1 MKSKSPPLFH
11 GVVLITSATVGAGIF
26 SLPIVSAGMW
36 FPWTVAC
43 LFAVWLVSYLGS
55 LLLLE
60 ATLVYPRGASFY
72 TIVNGILGAKWNLAT
87 SIGMAF
93 LMYIL
98 IYAYISA
105 GGNIIN
111 HTLASITGSNS
122 PIPQNTSSLF
132 FAFFFAAVIWMGTT
146 LVSRLCTVL
155 MIGTAVSYLMFN
167 SGLVLHVEISK
178 LWSTPP
184 QGEHYSQYIWAALPY
199 FLTSF
204 GFAGLV
210 PSLVKHYGPEPVT
223 IHRCVLYGTLITLGL
238 YLVWIFVAFG
248 TLSRDSLAPVIAAG
262 GNIGDLVVGFKEVTE
277 SNNDN
282 MSLLL
287 SAFSNFALTSSMLA
301 VGLCMFDYIADAFD
315 FDDGGVGRLKSL
327 LIAFGPPAL
336 ICLFFPHGFIVAIG
350 YAGLVMIF
358 GYFVVPVRLV
368 LKLRT
373 DQLETPFR
381 VWGGKPLV
389 YGVLI
394 FSLFIGVFEVMSMF
408 DALPVYPQPGV
419 MSTSPP
425 T

>member
-1 MKSKSPPLFH
+1 MTEMKNQSPPLFH
-11 GVVLITSATVGAGIF
+11 GVVLVTSATIGAGIF

-43 LFAVWLVSYLGS
+43 LFAIWLLSYLGA

-72 TIVNGILGAKWNLAT
+72 TIVKGTLGAKWNLAN

-105 GGNIIN
+105 GGNIVN
-111 HTLASITGSNS
+111 HTLAAITGRES
-122 PIPQNTSSLF
+122 PIPQNFSSLLFATF
-132 FAFFFAAVIWMGTT
+132 FATLTWLGTT

-155 MIGTAVSYLMFN
+155 MIGMAVSYVMFN
-167 SGLVLHVEISK
+167 SGLLLHVEFSK
-178 LWSTPP
+178 LWNTQV
-184 QGEHYSQYIWAALPY
+184 QGENYSQYVWAALPY

-204 GFAGLV
+204 GFAGLI
-210 PSLVKHYGPEPVT
+210 PSLVKYYGPEPSKV
-223 IHRCVLYGTLITLGL
+223 HRCVLFGTLITLGL
-238 YLVWIFVAFG
+238 YLIWILVAFG
-248 TLSRDSLAPVIAAG
+248 TLSRSSLAPVVAAG
-262 GNIGDLVVGFKEVTE
+262 GNIGDLVIGFQNVAEANSE
-277 SNNDN
+277 N

-287 SAFSNFALTSSMLA
+287 NLFSNFAVTSSISA
-301 VGLCMFDYIADAFD
+301 IGLCMFDYISDAFG
-315 FDDGGVGRLKSL
+315 FDDDAMGRLKSL
-327 LIAFGPPAL
+327 LISFGPPAL
-336 ICLFFPHGFIVAIG
+336 VCMFFPDGFIVAIG

-368 LKLRT
+368 LKLRS

-381 VWGGKPLV
+381 VWGGKPIV

-394 FSLFIGVFEVMSMF
+394 FSLLIGVFEVMSMF
-408 DALPVYPQPGV
+408 NALPVY
-419 MSTSPP
+419 T
-425 T
+425 

>member
-1 MKSKSPPLFH
+1 MNRPSPPLFH
-11 GVVLITSATVGAGIF
+11 GVVLVTSATIGAGVF

-36 FPWTVAC
+36 FGWTAAC
-43 LFAVWLVSYLGS
+43 LFAIWLLSYLGA

-72 TIVNGILGAKWNLAT
+72 TIVNGILGEKWNLAT

-111 HTLASITGSNS
+111 HTFASITGGAS
-122 PIPQNTSSLF
+122 PISQNVSSVLFAAF
-132 FAFFFAAVIWMGTT
+132 FATLIWFGTT

-155 MIGTAVSYLMFN
+155 MIGMAVSYLLFN
-167 SGLVLHVEISK
+167 AGLVLHVEIFK
-178 LWSTPP
+178 LFNTQV
-184 QGEHYSQYIWAALPY
+184 QGESYSQYIWAALPY

-210 PSLVKHYGPEPVT
+210 PSLVKYYGPEPKTV
-223 IHRCVLYGTLITLGL
+223 HRCMLYGTLITLGL
-238 YLVWIFVAFG
+238 YLIWILVAFG
-248 TLSRDSLAPVIAAG
+248 TLSRDSWVPVIAAG
-262 GNIGDLVVGFKEVTE
+262 GNIADLIVGFQGVTE
-277 SNNDN
+277 AHSQN

-287 SAFSNFALTSSMLA
+287 NLFSNFAVTSSISA
-301 VGLCMFDYIADAFD
+301 VGLVMFDYITDAFG
-315 FDDGGVGRLKSL
+315 FDDDATGRLKSL

-336 ICLFFPHGFIVAIG
+336 VCLFFPHGFIVAIG

-358 GYFVVPVRLV
+358 GYFLVPARLV
-368 LKLRT
+368 LKLRS

-381 VWGGKPLV
+381 VWGGSPLV
-389 YGVLI
+389 YGVLA
-394 FSLFIGVFEVMSMF
+394 FSLLIGVFEVMSMF
-408 DALPVYPQPGV
+408 DALPVYP
-419 MSTSPP
+419 
-425 T
+425 

>member
-1 MKSKSPPLFH
+1 
-11 GVVLITSATVGAGIF
+11 VTSATIGAGVF

-36 FPWTVAC
+36 FGWTAAC
-43 LFAVWLVSYLGS
+43 LFAIWLLSYLGA

-72 TIVNGILGAKWNLAT
+72 TIVNGILGEKWNLAT

-111 HTLASITGSNS
+111 HTFASITGGES
-122 PIPQNTSSLF
+122 PISQNVSSVLFAAF
-132 FAFFFAAVIWMGTT
+132 FATLIWFGTT

-155 MIGTAVSYLMFN
+155 MIGMAVSYLLFN
-167 SGLVLHVEISK
+167 AGLVLHVEIFK
-178 LWSTPP
+178 LFNTQVQVES
-184 QGEHYSQYIWAALPY
+184 YSQYIWAALPY

-210 PSLVKHYGPEPVT
+210 PSLVKYYGPEPKTV
-223 IHRCVLYGTLITLGL
+223 HRCMLYGTLITLGL
-238 YLVWIFVAFG
+238 YLIWILVAFG
-248 TLSRDSLAPVIAAG
+248 TLSRGSWVPVIAAG
-262 GNIGDLVVGFKEVTE
+262 GNIADLIVGFQGVTE
-277 SNNDN
+277 AHSQN

-287 SAFSNFALTSSMLA
+287 NLFSNFAVTSSISA
-301 VGLCMFDYIADAFD
+301 VGLVMFDYITDAFG
-315 FDDGGVGRLKSL
+315 FDDGATGRLKSL

-336 ICLFFPHGFIVAIG
+336 VCLFFPHGFIVAIG

-358 GYFVVPVRLV
+358 GYFLVPVRLV
-368 LKLRT
+368 LKLRS

-381 VWGGKPLV
+381 VWGGSPLV
-389 YGVLI
+389 YGVLA
-394 FSLFIGVFEVMSMF
+394 FSLLIGVFEVMSMF
-408 DALPVYPQPGV
+408 DALPVYP
-419 MSTSPP
+419 
-425 T
+425 

>member
-1 MKSKSPPLFH
+1 MNRSSPPLFH
-11 GVVLITSATVGAGIF
+11 GVVLVTSATIGAGVF

-36 FPWTVAC
+36 FGWTAAC
-43 LFAVWLVSYLGS
+43 LFAIWLLSYLGA

-111 HTLASITGSNS
+111 HTFASITGGES
-122 PIPQNTSSLF
+122 PISQNVSSVLFAAF
-132 FAFFFAAVIWMGTT
+132 FATLIWFGTT

-155 MIGTAVSYLMFN
+155 MIGMAVSYLLFN
-167 SGLVLHVEISK
+167 AGLVLHVEIFK
-178 LWSTPP
+178 LFNTQV
-184 QGEHYSQYIWAALPY
+184 QGESYSQYIWAALPY

-210 PSLVKHYGPEPVT
+210 PSLVKYYGPEPKTV
-223 IHRCVLYGTLITLGL
+223 HRCMLYGTLITLGL
-238 YLVWIFVAFG
+238 YLIWILVAFG
-248 TLSRDSLAPVIAAG
+248 TLSRGSWVPVIAAG
-262 GNIGDLVVGFKEVTE
+262 GNIADLIVGFQGVTE
-277 SNNDN
+277 AHSQN

-287 SAFSNFALTSSMLA
+287 NLFSNFAVTSSISA
-301 VGLCMFDYIADAFD
+301 VGLVMFDYITDAFG
-315 FDDGGVGRLKSL
+315 FDDGATGRLKSL

-336 ICLFFPHGFIVAIG
+336 VCLFFPHGFIVAIG

-358 GYFVVPVRLV
+358 GYFLVPVRLV
-368 LKLRT
+368 LKLRS

-381 VWGGKPLV
+381 VWGGSPLV
-389 YGVLI
+389 YGVLA
-394 FSLFIGVFEVMSMF
+394 FSLLIGVFEVMSMF
-408 DALPVYPQPGV
+408 DALPVYP
-419 MSTSPP
+419 
-425 T
+425 

>member
-1 MKSKSPPLFH
+1 MNRPSPPLFH
-11 GVVLITSATVGAGIF
+11 GVVLVTSATIGAGVF

-36 FPWTVAC
+36 FGWTAAC
-43 LFAVWLVSYLGS
+43 LFAIWLLSYLGA

-72 TIVNGILGAKWNLAT
+72 TIVNGILGEKWNLAT

-111 HTLASITGSNS
+111 HTFASITGGAS
-122 PIPQNTSSLF
+122 PISQNVSSVLFAAF
-132 FAFFFAAVIWMGTT
+132 FATLIWFGTT

-155 MIGTAVSYLMFN
+155 MIGMAVSYLLFN
-167 SGLVLHVEISK
+167 AGLVLHVEIFK
-178 LWSTPP
+178 LFNTQV
-184 QGEHYSQYIWAALPY
+184 QGESYSQYIWAALPY

-210 PSLVKHYGPEPVT
+210 PSLVKYYGPEPKTV
-223 IHRCVLYGTLITLGL
+223 HRCMLYGTLITLGL
-238 YLVWIFVAFG
+238 YLIWILVAFG
-248 TLSRDSLAPVIAAG
+248 TLSRGSWVPVIAAG
-262 GNIGDLVVGFKEVTE
+262 GNIADLIVGFQGVTE
-277 SNNDN
+277 AHSQN

-287 SAFSNFALTSSMLA
+287 NLFSNFAVTSSISA
-301 VGLCMFDYIADAFD
+301 VGLVMFDYITDAFG
-315 FDDGGVGRLKSL
+315 FDDDATGRLKSL

-336 ICLFFPHGFIVAIG
+336 VCLFFPHGFIVAIG

-358 GYFVVPVRLV
+358 GYFLVPVRLV
-368 LKLRT
+368 LKLRS

-381 VWGGKPLV
+381 VWGGSPLV
-389 YGVLI
+389 YGVLA
-394 FSLFIGVFEVMSMF
+394 FSLLIGVFEVMSMF
-408 DALPVYPQPGV
+408 DALPVYP
-419 MSTSPP
+419 
-425 T
+425 

>member
-1 MKSKSPPLFH
+1 MNRSSPPLFH
-11 GVVLITSATVGAGIF
+11 GVVLVTSATIGAGVF

-36 FPWTVAC
+36 FGWTAAC
-43 LFAVWLVSYLGS
+43 LFAIWLLSYLGA

-72 TIVNGILGAKWNLAT
+72 TIVNGILGEKWNLAT

-111 HTLASITGSNS
+111 HTFASITGGES
-122 PIPQNTSSLF
+122 PISQNVSSVLFAAF
-132 FAFFFAAVIWMGTT
+132 FATLIWFGTT

-155 MIGTAVSYLMFN
+155 MIGMAVSYLLFN
-167 SGLVLHVEISK
+167 AGLVLHVEIFK
-178 LWSTPP
+178 LFNTQVQVES
-184 QGEHYSQYIWAALPY
+184 YSQYIWAALPY

-210 PSLVKHYGPEPVT
+210 PSLVKYYGPEPKTV
-223 IHRCVLYGTLITLGL
+223 HRCMLYGTLITLGL
-238 YLVWIFVAFG
+238 YLIWILVAFG
-248 TLSRDSLAPVIAAG
+248 TLSRGSWVPVIAAG
-262 GNIGDLVVGFKEVTE
+262 GNIADLIVGFQGVTE
-277 SNNDN
+277 AHSQN

-287 SAFSNFALTSSMLA
+287 NLFSNFAVTSSISA
-301 VGLCMFDYIADAFD
+301 VGLVMFDYITDAFG
-315 FDDGGVGRLKSL
+315 FDDGATGRLKSL

-336 ICLFFPHGFIVAIG
+336 VCLFFPHGFIVAIG

-358 GYFVVPVRLV
+358 GYFLVPVRLV
-368 LKLRT
+368 LKLRS

-381 VWGGKPLV
+381 VWGGSPLV
-389 YGVLI
+389 HGVLA
-394 FSLFIGVFEVMSMF
+394 FSLLIGVFEVMSMF
-408 DALPVYPQPGV
+408 DALPVYP
-419 MSTSPP
+419 
-425 T
+425 

>member
-1 MKSKSPPLFH
+1 MNRPSPPLFH
-11 GVVLITSATVGAGIF
+11 GVVLVTSATIGAGVF

-36 FPWTVAC
+36 FGWTAAC
-43 LFAVWLVSYLGS
+43 LFAIWLLSYLGA

-111 HTLASITGSNS
+111 HTFASITGGAS
-122 PIPQNTSSLF
+122 PISQNVSSVLFAAF
-132 FAFFFAAVIWMGTT
+132 FATLIWFGTT

-155 MIGTAVSYLMFN
+155 MIGMAVSYLLFN
-167 SGLVLHVEISK
+167 AGLVLHVEIFK
-178 LWSTPP
+178 LFNTQV
-184 QGEHYSQYIWAALPY
+184 QGESYSQYIWAALPY

-210 PSLVKHYGPEPVT
+210 PSLVKYYGPEPKTV
-223 IHRCVLYGTLITLGL
+223 HRCMLYGTLITLGL
-238 YLVWIFVAFG
+238 YLIWILVAFG
-248 TLSRDSLAPVIAAG
+248 TLSRGSWVPIIAAG
-262 GNIGDLVVGFKEVTE
+262 GNIADLIVGFQGVTE
-277 SNNDN
+277 AHSQN

-287 SAFSNFALTSSMLA
+287 NLFSNFAVTSSISA
-301 VGLCMFDYIADAFD
+301 VGLVMFDYITDAFG
-315 FDDGGVGRLKSL
+315 FDDDATGRLKSL

-336 ICLFFPHGFIVAIG
+336 VCLFFPHGFIVAIG

-358 GYFVVPVRLV
+358 GYFLVPVRLV
-368 LKLRT
+368 LKLRS

-381 VWGGKPLV
+381 VWGGSPLV
-389 YGVLI
+389 YGVLA
-394 FSLFIGVFEVMSMF
+394 FSLLIGVFEVMSMF
-408 DALPVYPQPGV
+408 DALPVYP
-419 MSTSPP
+419 
-425 T
+425 

>member
-1 MKSKSPPLFH
+1 
-11 GVVLITSATVGAGIF
+11 
-26 SLPIVSAGMW
+26 MW
-36 FPWTVAC
+36 FGWTAAC
-43 LFAVWLVSYLGS
+43 LFAIWLLSYLGA

-111 HTLASITGSNS
+111 HTFASITGGAS
-122 PIPQNTSSLF
+122 PISQNVSSVLFAAF
-132 FAFFFAAVIWMGTT
+132 FATLIWFGTT

-155 MIGTAVSYLMFN
+155 MIGMAVSYLLFN
-167 SGLVLHVEISK
+167 SGLVLHVEIFK
-178 LWSTPP
+178 LFNTQV
-184 QGEHYSQYIWAALPY
+184 QGESYSQYIWAALPY

-210 PSLVKHYGPEPVT
+210 PSLVKYYGPEPKTV
-223 IHRCVLYGTLITLGL
+223 HRCMLYGTLITLGL
-238 YLVWIFVAFG
+238 YLIWILVAFG
-248 TLSRDSLAPVIAAG
+248 TLSRDSWVPVIAAG
-262 GNIGDLVVGFKEVTE
+262 GNIADLIVGFQGVTE
-277 SNNDN
+277 AHSQN

-287 SAFSNFALTSSMLA
+287 NLFSNFAVTSSISA
-301 VGLCMFDYIADAFD
+301 VGLVMFDYITDAFG
-315 FDDGGVGRLKSL
+315 FDDDATGRLKSL

-336 ICLFFPHGFIVAIG
+336 VCLFFPHGFIVAIG

-358 GYFVVPVRLV
+358 GYFLVPARLV
-368 LKLRT
+368 LKLRS

-381 VWGGKPLV
+381 VWGGSPLV
-389 YGVLI
+389 YGVLA
-394 FSLFIGVFEVMSMF
+394 FSLLIGVFEVMSMF
-408 DALPVYPQPGV
+408 DALPVYP
-419 MSTSPP
+419 
-425 T
+425 

>member
-1 MKSKSPPLFH
+1 MNRPSPPLFH
-11 GVVLITSATVGAGIF
+11 GVVLVISATIGAGIF

-36 FPWTVAC
+36 FAWTAAC
-43 LFAVWLVSYLGS
+43 LFAIWLLSYLGA

-111 HTLASITGSNS
+111 HTFASITGGES
-122 PIPQNTSSLF
+122 PISQNVSSVLFAAF
-132 FAFFFAAVIWMGTT
+132 FATLIWFGTT

-155 MIGTAVSYLMFN
+155 MIGMAVSYLLFN
-167 SGLVLHVEISK
+167 AGLVLHVEIFK
-178 LWSTPP
+178 LFNTQV
-184 QGEHYSQYIWAALPY
+184 QGESYSQYIWAALPY

-210 PSLVKHYGPEPVT
+210 PSLVKYYGPEPKTV
-223 IHRCVLYGTLITLGL
+223 HRCMLYGTLITLGL
-238 YLVWIFVAFG
+238 YLIWILVAFG
-248 TLSRDSLAPVIAAG
+248 TLSRGSWVPVIAAG
-262 GNIGDLVVGFKEVTE
+262 GNIADLIVGFQGVTE
-277 SNNDN
+277 AHSQN

-287 SAFSNFALTSSMLA
+287 NLFSNFAVTSSISA
-301 VGLCMFDYIADAFD
+301 VGLVMFDYIIDAFG
-315 FDDGGVGRLKSL
+315 FDDDATGRLKSL

-336 ICLFFPHGFIVAIG
+336 VCLFFPHGFIVAIG

-358 GYFVVPVRLV
+358 GYFLVPVRLV
-368 LKLRT
+368 LKLRS

-381 VWGGKPLV
+381 VWGGSPLV
-389 YGVLI
+389 YGVLA
-394 FSLFIGVFEVMSMF
+394 FSLLIGVFEVMSMF
-408 DALPVYPQPGV
+408 DALPVYP
-419 MSTSPP
+419 
-425 T
+425 

>member
-1 MKSKSPPLFH
+1 MNRPSPPLFH
-11 GVVLITSATVGAGIF
+11 GVVLVTSATIGAGIF

-36 FPWTVAC
+36 FGWTAAC
-43 LFAVWLVSYLGS
+43 LFAIWLLSYLGA

-111 HTLASITGSNS
+111 HTFASITGGES
-122 PIPQNTSSLF
+122 PISQNVSSVLFAAF
-132 FAFFFAAVIWMGTT
+132 FATLIWFGAT

-155 MIGTAVSYLMFN
+155 MIGMAVSYLLFN
-167 SGLVLHVEISK
+167 SGLVLHVEIFK
-178 LWSTPP
+178 LFNTQV
-184 QGEHYSQYIWAALPY
+184 QGESYSQYIWAALPY

-210 PSLVKHYGPEPVT
+210 PSLVKYYGPEPKTV
-223 IHRCVLYGTLITLGL
+223 HRCMLYGTLITLGL
-238 YLVWIFVAFG
+238 YLIWILVAFG
-248 TLSRDSLAPVIAAG
+248 TLSRGSWVPVIAAG
-262 GNIGDLVVGFKEVTE
+262 GNIADLIVGFQGVTE
-277 SNNDN
+277 AHSQN

-287 SAFSNFALTSSMLA
+287 NLFSNFAVTSSISA
-301 VGLCMFDYIADAFD
+301 VGLVMFDYITDAFG
-315 FDDGGVGRLKSL
+315 FDDDATGRLKSL

-336 ICLFFPHGFIVAIG
+336 VCLFFPHGFIVAIG

-358 GYFVVPVRLV
+358 GYFLVPARLV
-368 LKLRT
+368 LKLRS

-381 VWGGKPLV
+381 VWGGSPLV
-389 YGVLI
+389 YGVLA
-394 FSLFIGVFEVMSMF
+394 FSLLIGVFEVMSMF
-408 DALPVYPQPGV
+408 DALPVYP
-419 MSTSPP
+419 
-425 T
+425 

>member
-1 MKSKSPPLFH
+1 MNRPSPPLFH
-11 GVVLITSATVGAGIF
+11 GVVLVTSATIGAGVF

-36 FPWTVAC
+36 FGWTAAC
-43 LFAVWLVSYLGS
+43 LFAIWLLSYLGA

-111 HTLASITGSNS
+111 HTFASITGGAS
-122 PIPQNTSSLF
+122 PISQNVSSVLFAAF
-132 FAFFFAAVIWMGTT
+132 FATLIWFGTT

-155 MIGTAVSYLMFN
+155 MIGMAVSYLLFN
-167 SGLVLHVEISK
+167 AGLVLHVEIFK
-178 LWSTPP
+178 LFNTQV
-184 QGEHYSQYIWAALPY
+184 QGESYSQYIWAALPY

-210 PSLVKHYGPEPVT
+210 PSLVKYYGPEPKTV
-223 IHRCVLYGTLITLGL
+223 HRCMLYGTLITLGL
-238 YLVWIFVAFG
+238 YLIWILVAFG
-248 TLSRDSLAPVIAAG
+248 TLSRGSWVPVIAAG
-262 GNIGDLVVGFKEVTE
+262 GNIADLIVGFQGVTE
-277 SNNDN
+277 AHSQN

-287 SAFSNFALTSSMLA
+287 NLFSNFAVTSSISA
-301 VGLCMFDYIADAFD
+301 VGLVMFDYITDAFG
-315 FDDGGVGRLKSL
+315 FDDDATGRLKSL

-336 ICLFFPHGFIVAIG
+336 VCLFFPHGFIVAIG

-358 GYFVVPVRLV
+358 GYFLVPVRLV
-368 LKLRT
+368 LKLRS
-373 DQLETPFR
+373 DQVETPFR
-381 VWGGKPLV
+381 VWGGSPLV
-389 YGVLI
+389 YGVLA
-394 FSLFIGVFEVMSMF
+394 FSLLIGVFEVMSMF
-408 DALPVYPQPGV
+408 DALPVYP
-419 MSTSPP
+419 
-425 T
+425 

>member
-1 MKSKSPPLFH
+1 MNRPSPPLFH
-11 GVVLITSATVGAGIF
+11 GVVLVTSATIGAGIF

-36 FPWTVAC
+36 FGWTAAC
-43 LFAVWLVSYLGS
+43 LFAIWLLSYLGA

-111 HTLASITGSNS
+111 HTFASITGGES
-122 PIPQNTSSLF
+122 PISQNVSSVLFAAF
-132 FAFFFAAVIWMGTT
+132 FATLIWFGAT

-155 MIGTAVSYLMFN
+155 MIGMAVSYLLFN
-167 SGLVLHVEISK
+167 SGLVLHVEILK
-178 LWSTPP
+178 LFNTQVQVES
-184 QGEHYSQYIWAALPY
+184 YSQYIWAALPY

-210 PSLVKHYGPEPVT
+210 PSLVKYYGPEPKTV
-223 IHRCVLYGTLITLGL
+223 HRCMLYGTLITLGL
-238 YLVWIFVAFG
+238 YLIWILVAFG
-248 TLSRDSLAPVIAAG
+248 TLSRDSWVPVIAAG
-262 GNIGDLVVGFKEVTE
+262 GNIADLIVGFQGVTE
-277 SNNDN
+277 AHSQN

-287 SAFSNFALTSSMLA
+287 NLFSNFAVTSSISA
-301 VGLCMFDYIADAFD
+301 VGLVMFDYITDAFG
-315 FDDGGVGRLKSL
+315 FDDDATGRLKSL

-336 ICLFFPHGFIVAIG
+336 VCLFFPHGFIVAIG

-358 GYFVVPVRLV
+358 GYFLVPARLV
-368 LKLRT
+368 LKLRS

-381 VWGGKPLV
+381 VWGGSPLV
-389 YGVLI
+389 YGVLA
-394 FSLFIGVFEVMSMF
+394 FSLLIGVFEVMSMF
-408 DALPVYPQPGV
+408 DALPVYP
-419 MSTSPP
+419 
-425 T
+425 

>member
-1 MKSKSPPLFH
+1 MNRPSPPLFH
-11 GVVLITSATVGAGIF
+11 GVVLVTSATIGAGVF

-36 FPWTVAC
+36 FGWTAAC
-43 LFAVWLVSYLGS
+43 LFAIWLLSYLGA

-60 ATLVYPRGASFY
+60 AALVYPRGASFY

-111 HTLASITGSNS
+111 HTFASITGGAS
-122 PIPQNTSSLF
+122 PISQNVSSVLFAAF
-132 FAFFFAAVIWMGTT
+132 FATLIWFGTT

-155 MIGTAVSYLMFN
+155 MIGMAVSYLLFN
-167 SGLVLHVEISK
+167 AGLVLHVEIFK
-178 LWSTPP
+178 LFNTQV
-184 QGEHYSQYIWAALPY
+184 QGESYSQYIWAALPY

-210 PSLVKHYGPEPVT
+210 PSLVKYYGPEPKTV
-223 IHRCVLYGTLITLGL
+223 HRCMLYGTLITLGL
-238 YLVWIFVAFG
+238 YLIWILVAFG
-248 TLSRDSLAPVIAAG
+248 TLSRGSWVPVIAAG
-262 GNIGDLVVGFKEVTE
+262 GNIADLIVGFQGVTE
-277 SNNDN
+277 AHSQN

-287 SAFSNFALTSSMLA
+287 NLFSNFAVTSSISA
-301 VGLCMFDYIADAFD
+301 VGLVMFDYITDAFG
-315 FDDGGVGRLKSL
+315 FDDDATGRLKSL

-336 ICLFFPHGFIVAIG
+336 VCLFFPHGFIVAIG

-358 GYFVVPVRLV
+358 GYFLVPVRLV
-368 LKLRT
+368 LKLRS

-381 VWGGKPLV
+381 VWGGSPLV
-389 YGVLI
+389 YGVLA
-394 FSLFIGVFEVMSMF
+394 FSLLIGVFEVMSMF
-408 DALPVYPQPGV
+408 DALPVYP
-419 MSTSPP
+419 
-425 T
+425 

>member
-1 MKSKSPPLFH
+1 MNRPSPPLFH
-11 GVVLITSATVGAGIF
+11 GVVLVTSATIGAGIF

-36 FPWTVAC
+36 FAWTAAC
-43 LFAVWLVSYLGS
+43 LFAIWLLSYLGA

-111 HTLASITGSNS
+111 HTFASITGGES
-122 PIPQNTSSLF
+122 PISQNVSSVLFAAF
-132 FAFFFAAVIWMGTT
+132 FATLIWFGTT

-155 MIGTAVSYLMFN
+155 MIGMAVSYLLFN
-167 SGLVLHVEISK
+167 AGLVLHVEIFK
-178 LWSTPP
+178 LFNTQV
-184 QGEHYSQYIWAALPY
+184 QGESYSQYIWAALPY

-210 PSLVKHYGPEPVT
+210 PSLVKYYGPEPKTV
-223 IHRCVLYGTLITLGL
+223 HRCMLYGTLITLGL
-238 YLVWIFVAFG
+238 YLIWILVAFG
-248 TLSRDSLAPVIAAG
+248 TLSRGSWVPVIAAG
-262 GNIGDLVVGFKEVTE
+262 GNIADLIVGFQGVTE
-277 SNNDN
+277 AHSQN

-287 SAFSNFALTSSMLA
+287 NLFSNFAVTSSISA
-301 VGLCMFDYIADAFD
+301 VGLVMFDYIIDAFG
-315 FDDGGVGRLKSL
+315 FDDDATGRLKSL

-336 ICLFFPHGFIVAIG
+336 VCLFFPHGFIVAIG

-358 GYFVVPVRLV
+358 GYFLVPVRLV
-368 LKLRT
+368 LKLRS

-381 VWGGKPLV
+381 VWGGSPLV
-389 YGVLI
+389 YGVLA
-394 FSLFIGVFEVMSMF
+394 FSLLIGVFEVMSMF
-408 DALPVYPQPGV
+408 DALPVYP
-419 MSTSPP
+419 
-425 T
+425 

>member
-1 MKSKSPPLFH
+1 MNRPSPPLFH
-11 GVVLITSATVGAGIF
+11 GVVLVTSATIGAGVF

-36 FPWTVAC
+36 FGWTAAC
-43 LFAVWLVSYLGS
+43 LFAIWLLSYLGA

-111 HTLASITGSNS
+111 HTFASITGGES
-122 PIPQNTSSLF
+122 PISQNVSSVLFAAF
-132 FAFFFAAVIWMGTT
+132 FATLIWFGTT

-155 MIGTAVSYLMFN
+155 MIGMAVSYLLFN
-167 SGLVLHVEISK
+167 SGLVLHVEIFK
-178 LWSTPP
+178 LFNTQV
-184 QGEHYSQYIWAALPY
+184 QGESYSQYIWAALPY

-210 PSLVKHYGPEPVT
+210 PSLVKYYGPEPKTV
-223 IHRCVLYGTLITLGL
+223 HRCMLYGTLITLGL
-238 YLVWIFVAFG
+238 YLIWILVAFG
-248 TLSRDSLAPVIAAG
+248 TLSRGSWVPVIAAG
-262 GNIGDLVVGFKEVTE
+262 GNIADLIVGFQGVTE
-277 SNNDN
+277 AHSQN

-287 SAFSNFALTSSMLA
+287 NLFSNFAVTSSISA
-301 VGLCMFDYIADAFD
+301 VGLVMFDYITDAFG
-315 FDDGGVGRLKSL
+315 FDDDATGRLKSL

-336 ICLFFPHGFIVAIG
+336 VCLFFPHGFIVAIG

-358 GYFVVPVRLV
+358 GYFLVPARLV
-368 LKLRT
+368 LKLRS

-381 VWGGKPLV
+381 VWGGSPLV
-389 YGVLI
+389 YGVLA
-394 FSLFIGVFEVMSMF
+394 FSLLIGVFEVMSMF
-408 DALPVYPQPGV
+408 DALPVYP
-419 MSTSPP
+419 
-425 T
+425 

>member
-1 MKSKSPPLFH
+1 MNRPSPPLFH
-11 GVVLITSATVGAGIF
+11 GVVLVTSATIGAGIF

-36 FPWTVAC
+36 FGWTAAC
-43 LFAVWLVSYLGS
+43 LFAIWLLSYLGA

-111 HTLASITGSNS
+111 HTFASITGGAS
-122 PIPQNTSSLF
+122 PISQNVSSVLFAAF
-132 FAFFFAAVIWMGTT
+132 FATLIWFGTT

-155 MIGTAVSYLMFN
+155 MIGMAVSYLLFN
-167 SGLVLHVEISK
+167 AGLVLHVEIFK
-178 LWSTPP
+178 LFNTQV
-184 QGEHYSQYIWAALPY
+184 QGESYSQYIWAALPY

-210 PSLVKHYGPEPVT
+210 PSLVKYYGPEPKTV
-223 IHRCVLYGTLITLGL
+223 HRCMLYGTLITLGL
-238 YLVWIFVAFG
+238 YLIWILVAFG
-248 TLSRDSLAPVIAAG
+248 TLSRGSWVPVIAAG
-262 GNIGDLVVGFKEVTE
+262 GNIADLIVGFQGVTE
-277 SNNDN
+277 AHSQN

-287 SAFSNFALTSSMLA
+287 NLFSNFAVTSSISA
-301 VGLCMFDYIADAFD
+301 VGLVMFDYITDAFG
-315 FDDGGVGRLKSL
+315 FDDDATGRLKSL

-336 ICLFFPHGFIVAIG
+336 VCLFFPHGFIVAIG

-358 GYFVVPVRLV
+358 GYFLVPARLV
-368 LKLRT
+368 LKLRS

-381 VWGGKPLV
+381 VWGGSPLV
-389 YGVLI
+389 YGVLA
-394 FSLFIGVFEVMSMF
+394 FSLLIGVFEVMSMF
-408 DALPVYPQPGV
+408 DALPVYP
-419 MSTSPP
+419 
-425 T
+425 

>member
-1 MKSKSPPLFH
+1 M
-11 GVVLITSATVGAGIF
+11 TSATIGAGVF

-36 FPWTVAC
+36 FGWTAAC
-43 LFAVWLVSYLGS
+43 LFAIWLLSYLGA

-72 TIVNGILGAKWNLAT
+72 TIVNGILGEKWNLAT

-111 HTLASITGSNS
+111 HTFASITGGES
-122 PIPQNTSSLF
+122 PISQNVSSVLFAAF
-132 FAFFFAAVIWMGTT
+132 FATLIWFGTT

-155 MIGTAVSYLMFN
+155 MIGMAVSYLLFN
-167 SGLVLHVEISK
+167 AGLVLHVEIFK
-178 LWSTPP
+178 LFNTQVQVES
-184 QGEHYSQYIWAALPY
+184 YSQYIWAALPY

-210 PSLVKHYGPEPVT
+210 PSLVKYYGPEPKTV
-223 IHRCVLYGTLITLGL
+223 HRCMLYGTLITLGL
-238 YLVWIFVAFG
+238 YLIWILVAFG
-248 TLSRDSLAPVIAAG
+248 TLSRGSWVPVIAAG
-262 GNIGDLVVGFKEVTE
+262 GNIADLIVGFQGVTE
-277 SNNDN
+277 AHSQN

-287 SAFSNFALTSSMLA
+287 NLFSNFAVTSSISA
-301 VGLCMFDYIADAFD
+301 VGLVMFDYITDAFG
-315 FDDGGVGRLKSL
+315 FDDGATGRLKSL

-336 ICLFFPHGFIVAIG
+336 VCLFFPHGFIVAIG

-358 GYFVVPVRLV
+358 GYFLVPVRLV
-368 LKLRT
+368 LKLRS

-381 VWGGKPLV
+381 VWGGSPLV
-389 YGVLI
+389 YGVLA
-394 FSLFIGVFEVMSMF
+394 FSLLIGVFEVMSMF
-408 DALPVYPQPGV
+408 DALPVYP
-419 MSTSPP
+419 
-425 T
+425 